1 MISLNKIIQAKRTI
15 SGFVDKTPFAY
26 SARLSQMSGADI
38 YLKKENLQ
46 RTGAYKIRG
55 AYNKI
60 ANLSEEERKK
70 GVVAASAGNHAQG
83 VAISAREFGAR
94 AVIVM
99 PESTPL
105 LKVAGT
111 KSLGAEVLLSGDN
124 FDEAYEFAVS
134 YAKEHGMSF
143 IHPFND
149 EFVMAGQ
156 GTLGLEMLDEIADLD
171 IIVVPVGGGG
181 LISGIAS
188 CVKQVSPNVKVIG
201 VSAKGAPA
209 MYNSFNAKK
218 SINSKSVRTIAD
230 GIAVRD
236 ASETTLSHI
245 IECVDEIVQVD
256 DEEIANAIL
265 YLLENQ
271 KIVVEGAGA
280 VGVASVMHGKIKF
293 KKGAK
298 IGIVLSGGNIDV
310 QMLNIIIEKGLI
322 KSSRKMIIQV
332 TLIDKPGAL
341 LSLTDSLK
349 AANANIVKIDYDRF
363 STNLEYG
370 DASITITLETKG
382 SDHQEQVAKKLKE
395 AGFEFKQIF

>member
-1 MISLNKIIQAKRTI
+1 MVLLNKIIQAKRTI
-15 SGFVDKTPFAY
+15 SGFVDRTPFAF
-26 SARLSQMSGADI
+26 SSKLSTLSGAKI
-38 YLKKENLQ
+38 YLKEENLQ

-60 ANLSEEERKK
+60 ANLSDDERKK

-83 VAISAREFGAR
+83 VAISAREFGIK

-105 LKVAGT
+105 LKVANT
-111 KSLGAEVLLSGDN
+111 RALGAEILLKGDN
-124 FDEAYEFAVS
+124 FDEAYEFAIN
-134 YAKEHGMSF
+134 YAKEHSMSF

-156 GTLGLEMLDEIADLD
+156 GTIGLEMLDEVADLD
-171 IIVVPVGGGG
+171 IVIIPVGGGG
-181 LISGIAS
+181 LASGISS
-188 CVKQVSPNVKVIG
+188 CVKQVNPDVKVVCVG
-201 VSAKGAPA
+201 AKGAPA
-209 MYNSFNAKK
+209 MFESFKAKK

-236 ASETTLSHI
+236 ASETTLANI
-245 IECVDEIVQVD
+245 IECVDEFVQVD

-265 YLLENQ
+265 FLLESQ

-280 VGVASVMHGKIKF
+280 AGVAALMHGKIKH
-293 KKGAK
+293 KKDAK

-310 QMLNIIIEKGLI
+310 QMLSIIIEKGLI
-322 KSSRKMIIQV
+322 KSARKMIIQV

-341 LSLTDSLK
+341 LALTDTLK
-349 AANANIVKIDYDRF
+349 TANANIVKIDYDRF
-363 STNLEYG
+363 STELEYG
-370 DASITITLETKG
+370 DASIIITLETKG
-382 SDHQEQVAKKLKE
+382 KDHQELVATLLNQN
-395 AGFEFKQIF
+395 GFEFKQIF